1 MLIKKISKG
10 FLCASALAFLASIS
24 TLKAAVLTGVD
35 PVSFTVGNG
44 SDVSYLL
51 IDESALSSAPLLFA
65 YRYTYDS
72 NTPISG
78 YGLLHEVAKLS
89 SLDFTTIFYDGG
101 LGNSLDSV
109 SYGGITVS
117 SFAPPDW
124 TTGTYWSYYLA
135 GGSVRILET
144 SNDGFVIAEVDE
156 PVPSGLWKYAEV
168 GMDSRFITPGSWDGW
183 TLAGWNPSF
192 GEAPSISPVPE
203 PTPLPLAV
211 LSLAALLFFIRWKQK
226 WS

>member
-1 MLIKKISKG
+1 MLINKISKG
-10 FLCASALAFLASIS
+10 FLCAFALAFLASIS
-24 TLKAAVLTGVD
+24 NQKAAVLTGVD

-44 SDVSYLL
+44 SDVSYLV
-51 IDESALSSAPLLFA
+51 IDESTLSSAPLLFA

-101 LGNSLDSV
+101 LGNALDSV

-117 SFAPPDW
+117 SFTAPYW

-135 GGSVRILET
+135 GGS
-144 SNDGFVIAEVDE
+144 EVDE

-168 GMDSRFITPGSWDGW
+168 GMDSRLITPGSWDGW
-183 TLAGWNPSF
+183 TLAGWNPDF
-192 GEAPSISPVPE
+192 GAAPSISPVPE
-203 PTPLPLAV
+203 PTPLLLAV
-211 LSLAALLFFIRWKQK
+211 LSLAALFFFIRWKQK

>member
-1 MLIKKISKG
+1 MFIKEISKCL
-10 FLCASALAFLASIS
+10 LCASALAFLASIS

-35 PVSFTVGNG
+35 PVSFTMG
-44 SDVSYLL
+44 SGPDVSYLV
-51 IDESALSSAPLLFA
+51 IDESTLSSAPLLFA

-89 SLDFTTIFYDGG
+89 SLDVTTIFYGVG
-101 LGNSLDSV
+101 LGNLLDSV

-117 SFAPPDW
+117 SFAAPDW
-124 TTGTYWSYYLA
+124 STYTYWSYYLA
-135 GGSVRILET
+135 GGSVRIPET
-144 SNDGFVIAEVDE
+144 SNDGFVIAVDE
-156 PVPSGLWKYAEV
+156 PVPADLWKFSAV

-203 PTPLPLAV
+203 PAPLPLAV
-211 LSLAALLFFIRWKQK
+211 LSLAALFFFIRWKQK
-226 WS
+226 WC

>member
-1 MLIKKISKG
+1 MLIKEISKG
-10 FLCASALAFLASIS
+10 LLCASALAFLASIS
-24 TLKAAVLTGVD
+24 TLKAAVLAGVD
-35 PVSFTVGNG
+35 PVSFTVGSG

-51 IDESALSSAPLLFA
+51 IDESTLSSAPLLFE
-65 YRYTYDS
+65 YRYTYDIL
-72 NTPISG
+72 NPISG
-78 YGLLHEVAKLS
+78 YELLHEVTRLS
-89 SLDFTTIFYDGG
+89 SLDFTTIFYGGG

-117 SFAPPDW
+117 SFTAPDLS
-124 TTGTYWSYYLA
+124 TGTYWSYYVA
-135 GGSVRILET
+135 GGS
-144 SNDGFVIAEVDE
+144 EVDE
-156 PVPSGLWKYAEV
+156 PLAAGLWKYAEV

-203 PTPLPLAV
+203 PAPLPLAV

>member
-1 MLIKKISKG
+1 MLIKSIARG
-10 FLCASALAFLASIS
+10 FICTATLAFLASIS
-24 TLKAAVLTGVD
+24 SLKSAVLAGVD
-35 PVSFTVGNG
+35 PVSFTVGSG
-44 SDVSYLL
+44 PDVSYLL

-124 TTGTYWSYYLA
+124 STGTYWSYYLA
-135 GGSVRILET
+135 GGS
-144 SNDGFVIAEVDE
+144 EVDE
-156 PVPSGLWKYAEV
+156 PVPSGLWKYAAV

-183 TLAGWNPSF
+183 TLAGWTPDF

-203 PTPLPLAV
+203 PAPLPLAV
-211 LSLAALLFFIRWKQK
+211 FSLAGLFFFIRWKQK